1 MQEENNSKK
10 KNNTKTEDNEKM
22 EYGEKIKHNKKMEND
37 GIKKNNGKKD
47 NNTIG
52 GRIKQVMLLLVGIS
66 VGVVA
71 LVSSVLNYISTIST
85 VKQLMEETVAI
96 TADRIAQEILSVQ
109 NIVTEL
115 GTEESLAD
123 DTLSPDEKQE
133 LVNRRVKQYG
143 MELGKFISTN
153 GICEADGTDYNDR
166 DYFKRAMKGEV
177 VITDPIKSKTT
188 GKLSVIIASPVW
200 KNGDSSTGKVNG
212 VVFLLPQ
219 STFLNEIVS
228 SIQISKNGGCYIIN
242 ADGMTVA
249 NSDTALAEKQFNMAE
264 EAKKDSKYKS
274 GAGLEKKM
282 ADGETGYGTYRSEG
296 KKLVQA
302 YAPVNLESAND
313 WSVAIHAPLSD
324 FMTETIIGIVI
335 SIILLIVAVG
345 AGINTARI
353 IGNNIGEPIKVCT
366 ERIRL
371 LAEGDLT
378 SEVPHSERKDEIK
391 VLTDATEK
399 ITLSMKN
406 VINDMDTKLGSL
418 SDGKFN
424 IIIDTDSLYVGDYKG
439 LIASI
444 KHLKENLNRTFLD
457 IQEAAKQVSLGS
469 DQMAE
474 SAQGLAEGA
483 TEQAAAVQEL
493 QATVSAVTQGLEE
506 SKKEAGN
513 ASVFAGELVKGL
525 SKSSREM
532 EELVSAMNN
541 ITETSHQI
549 SNIIGEIEAIA
560 SQTNL
565 LSLNAAI
572 EAARA
577 GEAGKGFAVVA
588 DQFRQLADDSAKSAV
603 NTRELIEKSIQ
614 IVENGNEVTIHTSES
629 MKEVVEGVNTIA
641 TAAKGSAAAAQEQA
655 GMMEQILHGM
665 NQISDVVQANS
676 ATAQQ
681 SSATSE
687 ELSAQAEH
695 LNEMTNQFEL

>member
-10 KNNTKTEDNEKM
+10 KNSKKTEDSKRM
-22 EYGEKIKHNKKMEND
+22 RSD
-37 GIKKNNGKKD
+37 GTKKNSGKKGND
-47 NNTIG
+47 TIG
-52 GRIKQVMLLLVGIS
+52 GKIKQVMLLLVGIS

-71 LVSSVLNYISTIST
+71 LVGSVLNYISTTST
-85 VKQLMEETVAI
+85 VKQLMEETIAI
-96 TADRIAQEILSVQ
+96 TADRIAKEILSVQ

-123 DTLSPDEKQE
+123 DTVSSEEKQE
-133 LVNRRVKQYG
+133 LVNRRVKQYN

-177 VITDPIKSKTT
+177 VITDPMKSKTT

-200 KNGDSSTGKVNG
+200 KNGDSSSGKVNG

-219 STFLNEIVS
+219 STFLNEIAS
-228 SIQISKNGGCYIIN
+228 SIEISKNGGCYIIN

-249 NSDTALAEKQFNMAE
+249 NSDTALAEKQFNMVE
-264 EAKKDSKYKS
+264 EAKKNSKYKS
-274 GAGLEKKM
+274 GAALEKKM
-282 ADGETGYGTYRSEG
+282 ANGETGYGKYRYEG

-302 YAPVNLESAND
+302 YAPVNLEAANG

-324 FMTETIIGIVI
+324 FMTETMIGIII
-335 SIILLIVAVG
+335 SILLLFMAIG

-391 VLTDATEK
+391 VLADATEK
-399 ITLSMKN
+399 IVLSMKT
-406 VINDMDTKLGSL
+406 VMKDMDTKLENL
-418 SDGKFN
+418 SNGKFN
-424 IIIDTDSLYVGDYKG
+424 IIIDTDEFYVGDYKG
-439 LIASI
+439 LIVSI
-444 KHLKENLNRTFLD
+444 KNLKENLNRTFLD
-457 IQEAAKQVSLGS
+457 IQEATKQVSFGS
-469 DQMAE
+469 NQMAE

-483 TEQAAAVQEL
+483 AQQAAAVQEL
-493 QATVSAVTQGLEE
+493 QATVSTVTQGLEE
-506 SKKEAGN
+506 SKKEAAN
-513 ASVFAGELVKGL
+513 ASVFANELVNGL
-525 SKSSREM
+525 SKSNREM
-532 EELVSAMNN
+532 EELVSSMNN

-588 DQFRQLADDSAKSAV
+588 DQIRQLADDSAKSAV
-603 NTRELIEKSIQ
+603 NTRDLIEKSIQ
-614 IVENGNEVTIHTSES
+614 IVENGNEITLHTSES
-629 MKEVVEGVNTIA
+629 MKEVVEGVSTIA

-655 GMMEQILHGM
+655 SMMEQILHGM